1 MIPFKANF
9 IPSAW
14 NTYKSYIRGVVLP
27 NNDHQ
32 IKDITYWR
40 NEIFCNIL
48 TYFAPLTIIALVPS
62 VYMSFMNGLPVVG
75 VADLIAFAFVIH
87 IMVDRGLALW
97 LRKSILIFILYC
109 VSVILLFYLSMTG
122 AGLLFLLTTT
132 IFSAVI
138 YSSAAALH
146 SAWLN
151 TAVCIFFGLL
161 IYFRI
166 DIPITHAY
174 DTGTWIAISSNLV
187 LLSFVCAV
195 CLSLILNGLET
206 SMGDK
211 LLVEKDYVLSNERL
225 LFHIE
230 NSPMGFM
237 EWDSELKIK
246 SWSKR
251 AEEIFGWTETEF
263 AAMLKDGLTQ
273 VYADDISWVS
283 KMTNELIAGS
293 VEKNTLQ
300 CRHYTKDGRVIWCE
314 WFNSTLKNED
324 GATTT
329 MLSLVNDITQQ
340 KEQQKKLSFSESS
353 LSAIIESTDAYIF
366 SLDTNFRYIT
376 FNKGLKNSVKR
387 RYGIDVSPGDSAFDF
402 LEKSEPEE
410 VIFWRNTYSEALTG
424 KSLQFEKSFHI
435 GDFYNTTSFSINPI
449 IENESIIGLS
459 CFAADITDRKIA
471 ELKIQELNDKLE
483 LKVLERTAQLE
494 SVNKELEAFSY
505 SVSHDLRAPLR
516 SVNGFAQILKEDHSK
531 FLSAEALRITNNI
544 INSGKRMGI
553 LIDDLLSFS
562 RLGRKELA
570 KAIISMEQLVTGICD
585 ELKRENPD
593 RDIEFRIQHLPL
605 AKADNTA
612 IKQVWINLISNA
624 VKYSGLKEKTIIEIG
639 SEENEKEITYFVKDN
654 GAGFDMRYANKLFGV
669 FQRLHDDEEFEG
681 TGVGLAIVQRVINKH
696 GGRVWAEGKVNEGAA
711 FYFTL
716 NKS

>member
-1 MIPFKANF
+1 MIQFETNLKL
-9 IPSAW
+9 SAW
-14 NTYKSYIRGVVLP
+14 YAYKSYIRGVVLP
-27 NNDHQ
+27 NNDNK
-32 IKDITYWR
+32 IKDVVYWR
-40 NEIFCNIL
+40 NEIFCSIL

-62 VYMSFMNGLPVVG
+62 VYMSFINGLPVVG
-75 VADLIAFAFVIH
+75 FGDLIAFTFVIV
-87 IMVDRGLALW
+87 IMVNRSLALW
-97 LRKSILIFILYC
+97 MRKSILIFILYC
-109 VSVILLFYLSMTG
+109 ISVLLLFYLSMTG

-132 IFSAVI
+132 IFSSVI
-138 YSSAAALH
+138 YSSSAALH

-151 TAVCIFFGLL
+151 TVICICFGLL
-161 IYFRI
+161 IYFKI
-166 DIPITHAY
+166 DIPITAAY
-174 DTGTWIAISSNLV
+174 DIGSWIAISSNLV
-187 LLSFVCAV
+187 FLSFVCAV

-211 LLVEKDYVLSNERL
+211 LLVENDFIVSNERL

-263 AAMLKDGLTQ
+263 AEMLKDGLTQ

-324 GATTT
+324 GITTT

-340 KEQQKKLSFSESS
+340 KEQQKKLSISESS

-366 SLDTNFRYIT
+366 SLDRDFRYIT
-376 FNKGLKNSVKR
+376 FNRSLKNSVKHS
-387 RYGIDVSPGDSAFDF
+387 YGIDIKPGDKVFDF

-410 VIFWRNTYSEALTG
+410 AIFWRNTYSEALNG
-424 KSLQFEKSFHI
+424 KSLRFEKSFHI
-435 GDFYNTTSFSINPI
+435 DDSYNTTSFSINPI

-459 CFAADITDRKIA
+459 CLAADITDRKKA
-471 ELKIQELNDKLE
+471 ELKIQELNDQLE
-483 LKVLERTAQLE
+483 LKVVQRTAQLE

-531 FLSAEALRITNNI
+531 FLSADALRITNNI

-570 KAIISMEQLVTGICD
+570 KTIISMEQIVIAICD

-593 RDIEFRIQHLPL
+593 RDIEFSIQQLPS
-605 AKADNTA
+605 AKADNTT
-612 IKQVWINLISNA
+612 IKQVWVNLISNA

-681 TGVGLAIVQRVINKH
+681 TGVGLAIVQRVITKH
-696 GGRVWAEGKVNEGAA
+696 GGRVWADGKVNEGAV